1 MAIVKKNQIDM
12 TKGPILSKIIMFT
25 FPVLLTNLAQ
35 LLFHATDL
43 IVLGIFAKPEAL
55 AAVGATNGL
64 TVLVLNLFY
73 GISSGV
79 NVLVARYTGSKEPG
93 KVAVTIHT
101 AMAIAIYVGIAMAIF
116 CIFMS
121 RCFLQLMETPENIL
135 NSATLYMWIY
145 CAGMPFVVLFNFC
158 AAILRAIGD
167 AKRPMIF
174 IIVAGFVNVILNLI
188 FVIVFKLDVAGV
200 ALATKI
206 SNIVSAAL
214 VLWVLA
220 KSKYPLKF
228 VWQKI
233 AIQYQ
238 TLKEMLAIGLPSAV
252 QGACYSF
259 SNVIIQSSVNSLGW
273 QTIAGN
279 TAASSLEGLVY
290 VCSSSLFF
298 TAISFTGQ
306 NHGAKCYNR
315 IIKVLF
321 LCIACTI
328 VVSLVSGGI
337 ILILGKNLLG
347 LYNNDAEVIQWGW
360 VRLRLIIMTYG
371 LCGVMDVI
379 SGVLRGLGHSIKP
392 MIITIIGVC
401 LFRILYVSEIF
412 PRFKNLECLT
422 LSYPISWIIVIIANG
437 LLLYFV
443 LKKIMK
449 KASKID

>member
-1 MAIVKKNQIDM
+1 
-12 TKGPILSKIIMFT
+12 
-25 FPVLLTNLAQ
+25 
-35 LLFHATDL
+35 
-43 IVLGIFAKPEAL
+43 
-55 AAVGATNGL
+55 
-64 TVLVLNLFY
+64 
-73 GISSGV
+73 
-79 NVLVARYTGSKEPG
+79 
-93 KVAVTIHT
+93 
-101 AMAIAIYVGIAMAIF
+101 
-116 CIFMS
+116 
-121 RCFLQLMETPENIL
+121 
-135 NSATLYMWIY
+135 
-145 CAGMPFVVLFNFC
+145 
-158 AAILRAIGD
+158 
-167 AKRPMIF
+167 
-174 IIVAGFVNVILNLI
+174 
-188 FVIVFKLDVAGV
+188 
-200 ALATKI
+200 
-206 SNIVSAAL
+206 
-214 VLWVLA
+214 
-220 KSKYPLKF
+220 
-228 VWQKI
+228 
-233 AIQYQ
+233 
-238 TLKEMLAIGLPSAV
+238 
-252 QGACYSF
+252 
-259 SNVIIQSSVNSLGW
+259 
-273 QTIAGN
+273 
-279 TAASSLEGLVY
+279 
-290 VCSSSLFF
+290 LFF
-298 TAISFTGQ
+298 SAISFTGQ

-449 KASKID
+449 KASKKD